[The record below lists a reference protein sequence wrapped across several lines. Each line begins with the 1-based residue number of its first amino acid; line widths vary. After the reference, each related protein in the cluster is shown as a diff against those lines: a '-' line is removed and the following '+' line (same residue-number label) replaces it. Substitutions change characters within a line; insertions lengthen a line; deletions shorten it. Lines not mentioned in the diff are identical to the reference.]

1 MLSHSTL
8 LIILSLI
15 EVFIIIQLIKVAKSK
30 NFLLD
35 IPNERS
41 SHKSATPKV
50 GGIAIFA
57 LLCISAFIYPEY
69 FTTHILSVLAISLIF
84 TIGLIDDLK
93 DLSPYPKF
101 SIIAISS
108 ILIIMD
114 GYTINS
120 LGVYFSID
128 ASLGIFAIP
137 FTMFAIIG
145 FTNAVNLIDGL
156 DGLAGSVSLVILLGF
171 LHLGFVHDDSAI
183 IYLSSIMIVGVSIFL
198 LFNLHPAK
206 IFLGD
211 NGALLLGFVI
221 AMIAIKLLDY
231 ISPTSVFF
239 LTGIPILDTL
249 FVMVNRI
256 RNKKSPFIA
265 DKTHLHH
272 QIFRHT
278 QNGKKTVYILALSQM
293 MFTLMGLSLI
303 DNSDILNLS
312 IFATIYMLFFVM
324 LTSSKNQKEIFNK
337 ESTNE

>member
-1 MLSHSTL
+1 MLYHL
-8 LIILSLI
+8 IPLIILSLI
-15 EVFIIIQLIKVAKSK
+15 EILLIIQLIKIAKSK
-30 NFLLD
+30 NILLD
-35 IPNERS
+35 IPNNRS
-41 SHKSATPKV
+41 SHKSATPKI
-50 GGIAIFA
+50 GGIAIFTV
-57 LLCISAFIYPEY
+57 LC
-69 FTTHILSVLAISLIF
+69 LSVFLYPSFIINHFLSMIAIFIIF
-84 TIGLIDDLK
+84 ITGLLDDLM
-93 DLSPYPKF
+93 DWSPKAKF
-101 SIIAISS
+101 SSIAIAS
-108 ILIIMD
+108 ILIIID

-120 LGVYFSID
+120 LGTYFSITT
-128 ASLGIFAIP
+128 SLGIFAIP
-137 FTMFAIIG
+137 FTIFAVVG

-156 DGLAGSVSLVILLGF
+156 DGLSGGVSLAILLGF
-171 LHLGFVHDDSAI
+171 LYLGFIHNDTTI
-183 IYLSSIMIVGVSIFL
+183 IYLSSMIILGISIFL
-198 LFNLHPAK
+198 LFNFHPAK

-211 NGALLLGFVI
+211 NGALLVGFII

-256 RNKKSPFIA
+256 KNKKSPFVA

-278 QNGKKTVYILALSQM
+278 QDAKKTVYILILSQM

-324 LTSSKNQKEIFNK
+324 LTSSKNQKEIFK
-337 ESTNE
+337 S